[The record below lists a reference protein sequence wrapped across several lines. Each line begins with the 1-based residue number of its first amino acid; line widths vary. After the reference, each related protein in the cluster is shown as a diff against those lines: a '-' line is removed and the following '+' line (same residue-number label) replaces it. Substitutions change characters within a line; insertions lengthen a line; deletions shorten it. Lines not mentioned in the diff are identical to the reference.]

1 MGQNIEASWDKI
13 YQQHEKKYRGSR
25 RQNIEVAWDKIYQQH
40 EKKYRGSRRQ
50 NIEVA
55 WGKILRVEWDN
66 MYVEVA

>member
-1 MGQNIEASWDKI
+1 MGQNIEAS
-13 YQQHEKKYRGSR
+13 
-25 RQNIEVAWDKIYQQH
+25 WDKIYQQH